1 MDLYMFVLEDH
12 LPLIP
17 TLVAILFAA
26 DNLVTVAESSSE
38 RIILDSHL
46 QVALGMEEYFLLVL
60 CIIETNF
67 VVSLAARC
75 CVGFDPANF
84 VVVLV
89 FRVQTIAEIRRHLV
103 DVVDAA
109 DDDGLV
115 RVAFEEIDDYF
126 LADPRPEG
134 RTPALAGPGLADP
147 HPTGAVGIVL
157 AVAVPM
163 ELNFDPSVLVG
174 EDFLAGGSDHPGRLG
189 ALHNRTERAAR
200 RSVGQSR

>member
-1 MDLYMFVLEDH
+1 
-12 LPLIP
+12 
-17 TLVAILFAA
+17 
-26 DNLVTVAESSSE
+26 
-38 RIILDSHL
+38 
-46 QVALGMEEYFLLVL
+46 MEEYLLLVL
-60 CIIETNF
+60 CIVETNF

-75 CVGFDPANF
+75 CVAFDPANF

-89 FRVQTIAEIRRHLV
+89 FRVQTIAEIRGHLV

-126 LADPRPEG
+126 LTDTRPE
-134 RTPALAGPGLADP
+134 RRAPALAGPVLADP
-147 HPTGAVGIVL
+147 YPAGAVGVVL

-174 EDFLAGGSDHPGRLG
+174 EDFLAGGSDHHGRLG
-189 ALHNRTERAAR
+189 ALHNRPERAAR
-200 RSVGQSR
+200 RSVGQSGRNAGETVRVLVRRQRRR